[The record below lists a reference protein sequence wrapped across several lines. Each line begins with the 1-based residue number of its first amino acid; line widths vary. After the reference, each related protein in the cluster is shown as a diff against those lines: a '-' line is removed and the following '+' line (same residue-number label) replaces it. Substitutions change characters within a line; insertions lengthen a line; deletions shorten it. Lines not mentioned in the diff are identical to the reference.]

1 MSDAPDQEKTKDG
14 DPEAEDGR
22 AEVGRPEAPDS
33 HSPSAE
39 HVQPLPVADT
49 SNALALEGIARAYR
63 TGSGLLQILLDAKLT
78 VAPGEMVAI
87 VAPPEP
93 GNRRSCTSPVFSN
106 GPTPG
111 KSISAARRH
120 RI

>member
-1 MSDAPDQEKTKDG
+1 MSEAPDQEKTKDG

-39 HVQPLPVADT
+39 HVQPSRVADS

-63 TGSGLLQILLDAKLT
+63 TGS
-78 VAPGEMVAI
+78 
-87 VAPPEP
+87 
-93 GNRRSCTSPVFSN
+93 
-106 GPTPG
+106 
-111 KSISAARRH
+111 
-120 RI
+120 